1 MGRSADS
8 VELGTLSLI
17 SCHELE
23 WAASKVR
30 HMSNHHMESEGRK
43 TLRNGCLTMSNTGI
57 ESNTIL
63 QVYLSSCPYAAFHA
77 LTLSSTRSVWAGVSR
92 LSESS
97 KLLKP
102 LSPHRDNIALSSS
115 HPEHGVVNIFSPVKI
130 ALAPAMNACFVSSV
144 RRCVLTMACS
154 VSLNVCL
161 PAASRMIALGKTI
174 RAVAIV
180 RRTVCTETG

>member
-1 MGRSADS
+1 MGRSSDS
-8 VELGTLSLI
+8 VELGTLSPI
-17 SCHELE
+17 PCHELE

-30 HMSNHHMESEGRK
+30 HMSNRDLESEGRK
-43 TLRNGCLTMSNTGI
+43 TLRNGCLTSSNTGI
-57 ESNTIL
+57 ASHTIL

-130 ALAPAMNACFVSSV
+130 ALAPAMNACFVSSKKGPGAYHGLFCLV
-144 RRCVLTMACS
+144 ES
-154 VSLNVCL
+154 VS
-161 PAASRMIALGKTI
+161 SG
-174 RAVAIV
+174 
-180 RRTVCTETG
+180 G